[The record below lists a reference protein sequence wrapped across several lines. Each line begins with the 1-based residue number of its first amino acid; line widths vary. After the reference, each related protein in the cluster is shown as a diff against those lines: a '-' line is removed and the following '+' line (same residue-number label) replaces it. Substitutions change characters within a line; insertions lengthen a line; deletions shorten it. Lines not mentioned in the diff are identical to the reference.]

1 MQAAIDYPEFLEDDD
16 QRTSYIAAIRQTE
29 RHSLQQLYAPQTKA
43 KTKTK
48 SVVRSNPKIAK
59 FARSLESRRKDFQDT
74 GQAVHASALQEVEQ
88 ERELEYEVEAVRQV
102 KKPMPYAPHTFP
114 GLHRDIEIFAKTGR
128 MPAGSN
134 CFVHIFKALA
144 RTSLG
149 RKYKVNQETSSSQL
163 FVSSEFERT
172 VKLVIESTNDN
183 FMRPVQWL
191 LYCPSPEAAV
201 VVTPEEAEI
210 LLSIVRKLDSATF
223 LLTYAAPVT
232 RRMLHFNLLKYYAV
246 PSLPEHWS
254 APGWLTTELGFFAG
268 RLYFEWS
275 EYGSICHMLGIDES
289 APMMNEPDMSEGDTS
304 DQQAISATD
313 SSNGT
318 ALTIPATDGQQDSK
332 EASSSRIK
340 PQCTGLTPKPFTFT
354 QDYLSVRRRGQEIS
368 HTPMGFLC
376 MGKPLHENHAFF
388 RKEESAKTN
397 KGLASVALAQV
408 NGGDA
413 EHVGEDMEV
422 GEYDPSAELQSD
434 EDHEEIE
441 YDESELYYEEE
452 EEEKDK
458 VPESKV
464 EKDGKPS
471 GKARH
476 RGGRR

>member
-88 ERELEYEVEAVRQV
+88 ERELEYEVESVRQV

-183 FMRPVQWL
+183 FM
-191 LYCPSPEAAV
+191 
-201 VVTPEEAEI
+201 
-210 LLSIVRKLDSATF
+210 VRIFS
-223 LLTYAAPVT
+223 
-232 RRMLHFNLLKYYAV
+232 NLLN
-246 PSLPEHWS
+246 
-254 APGWLTTELGFFAG
+254 
-268 RLYFEWS
+268 
-275 EYGSICHMLGIDES
+275 YGS
-289 APMMNEPDMSEGDTS
+289 
-304 DQQAISATD
+304 
-313 SSNGT
+313 
-318 ALTIPATDGQQDSK
+318 
-332 EASSSRIK
+332 
-340 PQCTGLTPKPFTFT
+340 
-354 QDYLSVRRRGQEIS
+354 
-368 HTPMGFLC
+368 
-376 MGKPLHENHAFF
+376 
-388 RKEESAKTN
+388 
-397 KGLASVALAQV
+397 
-408 NGGDA
+408 
-413 EHVGEDMEV
+413 
-422 GEYDPSAELQSD
+422 
-434 EDHEEIE
+434 
-441 YDESELYYEEE
+441 
-452 EEEKDK
+452 
-458 VPESKV
+458 
-464 EKDGKPS
+464 
-471 GKARH
+471 
-476 RGGRR
+476 